1 MTATVWKTKINEVE
15 NKIPDTSGLV
25 NTTVFNTKITE
36 VQNKILD
43 NSRYIT
49 TKEFTTQEFLQQD

>member
-1 MTATVWKTKINEVE
+1 MTATVWKTKISEVE

-36 VQNKILD
+36 VENKIPD